1 MVAPQRYCFW
11 IKVLELFQEDTSCQ
25 TEHNQFEHNHNQWL
39 KSRLLPCIEK
49 SQAGRWKI
57 YEQDFENEGQQM
69 IFIS

>member
-25 TEHNQFEHNHNQWL
+25 TEHNQFEHNQNQWL

-49 SQAGRWKI
+49 SQPGR
-57 YEQDFENEGQQM
+57 
-69 IFIS
+69 